1 MNEEQKNKEQ
11 PTTENKTQEATVE
24 ENKKVEETNKK
35 EVTQQPTSK
44 NTTPPKETTPQI
56 SAGQTQTP
64 TEDPNKPKI
73 TPEQVKE
80 ATQNYTP
87 SEAVL
92 NIDFKKGGVF
102 EGIDSTGR
110 RTAEQGIIDVNKA
123 LNRFKTL
130 NPTASAGDIQA
141 ASEKIQKA
149 IEHRIVKDP
158 KKDSFIVQADND
170 KEREAFSNTVAKQRN
185 TEFEHNV
192 ARGIRANQA
201 SILAKADEGFQD
213 TLISAHDNPN
223 LVEQLLQTFN
233 QNFIKKATQAG
244 IAPDKIQEVVKIRQR
259 EAYTV
264 AIKAK
269 ISTDPY
275 EALAYVRQNTEK
287 IGKTAVNLVVAAENA
302 IKSLETKRA
311 SISYST
317 QVKEAK
323 KSLPVNFSE
332 LQQISKQQSI
342 EGDAAREQTALFN
355 KDPAKFA
362 QETNLVRYTD
372 IETPQDMLQ
381 RVEDVKIASQ
391 TVGKN
396 LPILT
401 KDEVTEITK
410 NRHNTQIMQDHA
422 EVFSNL
428 KRDDLHRLAQQI
440 GTGAEAFAITLP
452 KGHEKLRSDIL
463 RGLSTD
469 SAKEDINKNTAT
481 RLLYPFDGIKNA
493 QVNKS
498 VDALLRIGF
507 NEKEAIEAVSNL
519 QPIGSFGFRVDVP
532 LPLGVDSDTF
542 EQAAEDMLTS
552 MKNLKEYGNGNPRNL
567 RTTTGQLVEFD
578 TDVKWVP
585 TTRGKYSIEENGLP
599 VVNEDGT
606 RFEIDMETF
615 ILGKELSKIEK
626 DPMDEIQEDQRAY
639 RGLPR

>member
-11 PTTENKTQEATVE
+11 PATENTEQVLE
-24 ENKKVEETNKK
+24 EKKVE
-35 EVTQQPTSK
+35 QK
-44 NTTPPKETTPQI
+44 NTPKTPEPKIATPPKEIAPQA
-56 SAGQTQTP
+56 SAGQPQTP

-73 TPEQVKE
+73 TPEQIAE
-80 ATQNYTP
+80 AKQSYTP

-110 RTAEQGIIDVNKA
+110 RTAEQGVIDVNRA
-123 LNRFKTL
+123 INRFKSL
-130 NPTASAGDIQA
+130 NPNASAGDIQA

-170 KEREAFSNTVAKQRN
+170 KERESFSNTVAKQRN
-185 TEFEHNV
+185 AEYEHNI
-192 ARGIRANQA
+192 ARGIRSNQA
-201 SILAKADEGFQD
+201 NILAKADEGFQD

-223 LVEQLLQTFN
+223 LVEQQLQTFN

-264 AIKAK
+264 AVKAK
-269 ISTDPY
+269 ISSDPY
-275 EALAYVRQNTEK
+275 EALAYVRQNTDK

-317 QVKEAK
+317 QIKEAK

-332 LQQISKQQSI
+332 LQNISKQQSI
-342 EGDAAREQTALFN
+342 EGDAAREQTSLFN

-372 IETPQDMLQ
+372 IETPEDMLQ
-381 RVEDVKIASQ
+381 RVEEVKIASQ

-401 KDEVTEITK
+401 KAEINEITENK
-410 NRHNTQIMQDHA
+410 HNTQIMQEHA

-452 KGHEKLRSDIL
+452 KGQEKLRSDIL

-469 SAKEDINKNTAT
+469 AAKEEVEKTASN
-481 RLLYPFDGIKNA
+481 RLLYPFDGIKNT

-498 VDALLRIGF
+498 VDALLRIGYT
-507 NEKEAIEAVSNL
+507 ERDAIKAVSNL
-519 QPIGSFGFRVDVP
+519 QPIGSWGFAEDVP
-532 LPLGVDSDTF
+532 LPLGVDADTF

-585 TTRGKYSIEENGLP
+585 TTRGKYGIEENGLP

-615 ILGKELSKIEK
+615 ILGKETTKLEK
-626 DPMDEIQEDQRAY
+626 DPMAEIQEDQRAY